1 MARKQTKF
9 TIILKKS
16 IDNAIKRGSKY
27 VTAEDIIL
35 TTLEIMQEY
44 RILDFSPLMIKLTE
58 YIKKE
63 NGETDTK
70 KVTPKQDFE
79 VISGVIGG
87 FDDTLPLTT
96 IFYTI
101 ANTLNEHSA
110 AGNVSRY
117 LISKP
122 YYTQSLEQY
131 EANHDICEIV
141 SLNSKQV
148 EKKQIPNT
156 SEKEHLSEKY
166 PHLEEYGENLTLKN
180 RKNPLINREHE
191 IERIYEILLK
201 KDKPNPILTG
211 LQGVGKTS
219 IVEEIAVRVSE
230 GNVPL
235 ALQNEVKYIYSI
247 QMSTLLAG
255 SQFRGEFEE
264 RLTSILDEVKSS
276 NKEIILYIDE
286 MHTMMRSGVGSD
298 GTLDAANII
307 KPYLTDGS
315 IRIIGSTTNDEYRRY
330 IEKDKAMARRLMS
343 VDIPEPSPEDTVKIL
358 NGIKSGYEKFHGVKY
373 TKDAIQAAVD
383 LSVQHINDR
392 YLPDKAIDLI
402 DEAGAKNSARIFKDE
417 EKKINTID
425 VDQIEEVLYDTYK
438 IPQSTVSP
446 DESEC
451 VKKLADNL
459 ETKVFGQR
467 DAVEALIKRVK
478 LAKAGIRDKNKP
490 IANIL
495 FVGPTGTGK
504 TEISKVL
511 ADSLNMKLLR
521 FDMSEYQEEHTV
533 AKLFGSPAGYVGY
546 DDGGLLTN
554 EVRSNPNCILLLDEI
569 EKAHPK
575 IYNALLQ
582 VMDYGIM
589 TDSKGVKVDFR
600 NTILIMTSNAG
611 AAQIVKKSLGFGKA
625 SEEVDNKAMDEAI
638 KASFAPE
645 FRGRLTDVIKF
656 NDLTP
661 EIAGK
666 IVAKEIMALSGS
678 LADKNVKLTVTDE
691 CIRHIADIG
700 YTPMTGARN
709 IKNIVTND
717 ISNLLVDDILFGPL
731 KDGGTVKIDWDG
743 EYKKTVRA
751 KQKKKTKEAIKK
763 EPMKV

>member
-1 MARKQTKF
+1 MAKKKTKF
-9 TIILKKS
+9 TIILKRS

-141 SLNSKQV
+141 SLDSKQV
-148 EKKQIPNT
+148 EKKQTPNI
-156 SEKEHLSEKY
+156 SEKDQLSEKY

-611 AAQIVKKSLGFGKA
+611 AAQIVKKGLGFGKA

-717 ISNLLVDDILFGPL
+717 ISNLLVDDLLFGPL